1 MISLDRLGIFIAI
14 VDAGSLTAA
23 AAVLGQS
30 KAVVSFNL
38 KQLEAELGVSLLTR
52 STRSLA
58 LTDVGRRFYADC
70 QRVLGEAHGAI
81 ETARQGHQGLRGTLR
96 LTTTVEYGS
105 RTVVPALIAFAAA
118 NPQLQIQHSSSSSH
132 EDLISGRYDV
142 AIRMG
147 SLNDSSYRASLVEH
161 YAIWPVASPAFLAS
175 RPGRDIAT
183 LDELQQ
189 ARWLAHSRLPS
200 PLRWDVQ
207 TPTGPAVF
215 AAQEETLMQ
224 SDSASALLGFA
235 LGGCGVALLPDW
247 QVAGEVRAGRLRRL
261 LPEVVFPQQ
270 GVYAVYPNTQH
281 IPEKVRAFI
290 DFLRAFVGGPAGE
303 GA

>member
-1 MISLDRLGIFIAI
+1 MISLDRLGIFVAI

-58 LTDVGRRFYADC
+58 LTDVGRRFYEDC
-70 QRVLGEAHGAI
+70 QRVLSEVHGAI
-81 ETARQGHQGLRGTLR
+81 ETARQGQQGLRGTLR

-105 RTVVPALIAFAAA
+105 RTVIPALIAFAAA
-118 NPQLQIQHSSSSSH
+118 HPQLQIQHSSSSSH
-132 EDLISGRYDV
+132 EDLISGRYDL

-147 SLNDSSYRASLVEH
+147 SLNDSSYRAALIEP
-161 YAIWPVASPAFLAS
+161 YAIWPVASPAYLAS
-175 RPGRDIAT
+175 LPAKGIAS
-183 LDELQQ
+183 LDELQR
-189 ARWLAHSRLPS
+189 ARWLAHSRLS
-200 PLRWDVQ
+200 TPLRWDVQ
-207 TPTGPAVF
+207 TQDGPAAF
-215 AAQEETLMQ
+215 AVQDDAAIH

-235 LGGCGVALLPDW
+235 LGGCGVALLPQW
-247 QVAGEVRAGRLRRL
+247 LVEGEVRAGRLRRL
-261 LPEVVFPQQ
+261 LPDVVFPQQ

-281 IPEKVRAFI
+281 IAEKVRAFI
-290 DFLRAFVGGPAGE
+290 DFLRAFVGAPD
-303 GA
+303 

>member
-14 VDAGSLTAA
+14 VDAGSLTGA

-30 KAVVSFNL
+30 KAVISFNL

-58 LTDVGRRFYADC
+58 LTDVGRRFYEDC

-96 LTTTVEYGS
+96 ITTTVEYGQ
-105 RTVVPALIAFAAA
+105 RTVVPALIAFAGVH
-118 NPQLQIQHSSSSSH
+118 PQLQIQHSSSSSH
-132 EDLISGRYDV
+132 EDLISGRYDL

-147 SLNDSSYRASLVEH
+147 QLNDSSYRAALVEH
-161 YAIWPVASPAFLAS
+161 YAIWPVASPAYLAS
-175 RPGRDIAT
+175 LPAKGIAT
-183 LDELQQ
+183 LEDLQR
-189 ARWLAHSRLPS
+189 ARWLAHGRLAT
-200 PLRWDVQ
+200 PLRWQVRA
-207 TPTGPAVF
+207 PEGEIAF
-215 AAQEETLMQ
+215 AAEQDAAIE

-235 LGGCGVALLPDW
+235 LGGCGVALLPQW
-247 QVAGEVRAGRLRRL
+247 QVEAEVRAGRLRHL
-261 LPEVVFPQQ
+261 LPDLVFPQQ

-281 IPEKVRAFI
+281 IAEKVRAFI
-290 DFLRAFVGGPAGE
+290 DFLRDFVGAPISPT
-303 GA
+303 

>member
-58 LTDVGRRFYADC
+58 LTDVGRRFYEDC
-70 QRVLGEAHGAI
+70 QGVLSEAQSAI
-81 ETARQGHQGLRGTLR
+81 ETARQGHQSLR
-96 LTTTVEYGS
+96 
-105 RTVVPALIAFAAA
+105 
-118 NPQLQIQHSSSSSH
+118 
-132 EDLISGRYDV
+132 

-147 SLNDSSYRASLVEH
+147 SLNDSSYRAALIEP
-161 YAIWPVASPAFLAS
+161 YAIWPVASPAYLAS
-175 RPGRDIAT
+175 LPARDIAT
-183 LDELQQ
+183 LPDLQR
-189 ARWLAHSRLPS
+189 ARWLAHSRLS
-200 PLRWDVQ
+200 TPLRWEVQ
-207 TPTGPAVF
+207 TPDGPAAF
-215 AAQEETLMQ
+215 AAQDDAAIH

-235 LGGCGVALLPDW
+235 LGGCGVALLPQW
-247 QVAGEVRAGRLRRL
+247 LVEGEVRAGRLRRL
-261 LPEVVFPQQ
+261 LPDVVFPEQ

-281 IPEKVRAFI
+281 IAEKVRAFI
-290 DFLRAFVGGPAGE
+290 DFLRAFVGTPA
-303 GA
+303 

>member
-58 LTDVGRRFYADC
+58 LTDVGRRFYEDC
-70 QRVLGEAHGAI
+70 QRVLSEAQGAI

-105 RTVVPALIAFAAA
+105 RTVIPALIAFAAA
-118 NPQLQIQHSSSSSH
+118 HPQLQIQHSSSSSH
-132 EDLISGRYDV
+132 EDLISGGYDL

-147 SLNDSSYRASLVEH
+147 SLNDSSYRAAQDDA
-161 YAIWPVASPAFLAS
+161 AI
-175 RPGRDIAT
+175 
-183 LDELQQ
+183 
-189 ARWLAHSRLPS
+189 H
-200 PLRWDVQ
+200 
-207 TPTGPAVF
+207 
-215 AAQEETLMQ
+215 

-235 LGGCGVALLPDW
+235 LGGCGVALLPQW
-247 QVAGEVRAGRLRRL
+247 QVEAEVRAGRLRHL
-261 LPEVVFPQQ
+261 LPDVVFPGQ
-270 GVYAVYPNTQH
+270 GVYAVYAHTQH

-290 DFLRAFVGGPAGE
+290 DFLRAFVGTTD
-303 GA
+303 

>member
-58 LTDVGRRFYADC
+58 LTDVGRRFYEDC
-70 QRVLGEAHGAI
+70 QRVLSEAHGAI

-105 RTVVPALIAFAAA
+105 RTVIPALIAFAAA
-118 NPQLQIQHSSSSSH
+118 HPQLQIQHSSSSSH
-132 EDLISGRYDV
+132 EDLISGGYDL

-147 SLNDSSYRASLVEH
+147 SLNDSSYRAALIEP
-161 YAIWPVASPAFLAS
+161 YAIWPVASPAYLAS
-175 RPGRDIAT
+175 LPAKGIAS
-183 LDELQQ
+183 LDELQR
-189 ARWLAHSRLPS
+189 ARWLAHSRLAA

-207 TPTGPAVF
+207 TPDGPAAF
-215 AAQEETLMQ
+215 TAQDDAAIH
-224 SDSASALLGFA
+224 SDSSSALLGFA
-235 LGGCGVALLPDW
+235 LGGCGVALLPQW
-247 QVAGEVRAGRLRRL
+247 QVEAEVRAGRLRRL
-261 LPEVVFPQQ
+261 LPDVAFPEQ

-281 IPEKVRAFI
+281 IAEKVRAFI
-290 DFLRAFVGGPAGE
+290 DFLRAFVGMPD
-303 GA
+303 

>member
-58 LTDVGRRFYADC
+58 LTDVGRRFYEDC
-70 QRVLGEAHGAI
+70 QRVLSEAHGAI

-96 LTTTVEYGS
+96 LTTTVEYGN
-105 RTVVPALIAFAAA
+105 RTVIPALIAFTAAH
-118 NPQLQIQHSSSSSH
+118 PQLEIQHASSSSH
-132 EDLISGRYDV
+132 EDLIAGRYDV

-147 SLNDSSYRASLVEH
+147 SLNDSSYRAALIEP
-161 YAIWPVASPAFLAS
+161 YAIWPVASPAYLAS
-175 RPGRDIAT
+175 LPGKGIAT
-183 LDELQQ
+183 LPDLQR
-189 ARWLAHSRLPS
+189 ARWLAHSRLAS
-200 PLRWDVQ
+200 PLRWDVH
-207 TPTGPAVF
+207 TPDGSVPF
-215 AAQEETLMQ
+215 AAQDAAVIQ

-235 LGGCGVALLPDW
+235 LGGCGVALLPQW
-247 QVAGEVRAGRLRRL
+247 QVEAEVRAGRLRHL
-261 LPEVVFPQQ
+261 LPHVAFPEQ
-270 GVYAVYPNTQH
+270 GVYAVYANTQH

-290 DFLRAFVGGPAGE
+290 DFLRAFVGTAD
-303 GA
+303 

>member
-1 MISLDRLGIFIAI
+1 MISLDRLSIFIAI

-58 LTDVGRRFYADC
+58 LTDVGRRFYEDC
-70 QRVLGEAHGAI
+70 QRVLSEAQGAI

-105 RTVVPALIAFAAA
+105 RTVIPALIAFAAA
-118 NPQLQIQHSSSSSH
+118 HPQLQIQHSSSSSH
-132 EDLISGRYDV
+132 EDLISGGYDL

-147 SLNDSSYRASLVEH
+147 SLNDSSYRAALIES
-161 YAIWPVASPAFLAS
+161 YAIWPVASPAYLAS
-175 RPGRDIAT
+175 LPAKGIAS
-183 LDELQQ
+183 LDELQR
-189 ARWLAHSRLPS
+189 ARWLAHSRLAA

-207 TPTGPAVF
+207 TPDGPAAFSVQND
-215 AAQEETLMQ
+215 AAIQ
-224 SDSASALLGFA
+224 SDAASALLGFA
-235 LGGCGVALLPDW
+235 LGGCGVALLPQW
-247 QVAGEVRAGRLRRL
+247 QVEGEVRAGRLRRL
-261 LPEVVFPQQ
+261 LPDVVFPEQ

-281 IPEKVRAFI
+281 IAEKVRAFI
-290 DFLRAFVGGPAGE
+290 DFLRAFVGMPD
-303 GA
+303 

>member
-58 LTDVGRRFYADC
+58 LTDVGRRFYEDC

-96 LTTTVEYGS
+96 LSTTAEYGQH
-105 RTVVPALIAFAAA
+105 TVIPALIAFARLH
-118 NPQLQIQHSSSSSH
+118 PQLQIQHSSSSSH
-132 EDLISGRYDV
+132 EDLMSGRIDL
-142 AIRMG
+142 AIRLG
-147 SLNDSSYRASLVEH
+147 QLNDSSCRAALVENH
-161 YAIWPVASPAFLAS
+161 AIWPVASPAYLAS
-175 RPGRDIAT
+175 LPEKGIAT
-183 LDELQQ
+183 LDDLQR
-189 ARWLAHSRLPS
+189 ARWLAHSRLAT
-200 PLRWDVQ
+200 RWDVI
-207 TPTGPAVF
+207 TPDGPLAF
-215 AAQEETLMQ
+215 AARDEALMT

-235 LGGCGVALLPDW
+235 LGGCGVALLPQW
-247 QVAGEVRAGRLRRL
+247 QVAAEVRAGRLRHL
-261 LPEVVFPQQ
+261 LPEVLFPPQ
-270 GVYAVYPNTQH
+270 GVYAVYADSRH
-281 IPEKVRAFI
+281 IAEKVRTFI
-290 DFLRAFVGGPAGE
+290 DFLRDFVGAPISST
-303 GA
+303 

>member
-58 LTDVGRRFYADC
+58 LTDVGRRFYEDC
-70 QRVLGEAHGAI
+70 QGVLSEAQSAI
-81 ETARQGHQGLRGTLR
+81 ETARQGHQSLRGTLR

-105 RTVVPALIAFAAA
+105 RTVIPALIE
-118 NPQLQIQHSSSSSH
+118 P
-132 EDLISGRYDV
+132 
-142 AIRMG
+142 
-147 SLNDSSYRASLVEH
+147 
-161 YAIWPVASPAFLAS
+161 YAIWPVASPAYLAS
-175 RPGRDIAT
+175 LPGKDIAS
-183 LDELQQ
+183 LPDLQR
-189 ARWLAHSRLPS
+189 ARWLAHSRLS
-200 PLRWDVQ
+200 TPLRWEVQ
-207 TPTGPAVF
+207 TPDGAAAF
-215 AAQEETLMQ
+215 AAQDDAAIH

-235 LGGCGVALLPDW
+235 LGGCGVALLPQW
-247 QVAGEVRAGRLRRL
+247 QVEGEVRAGRLRRL
-261 LPEVVFPQQ
+261 LPDVIFPQQ

-281 IPEKVRAFI
+281 IAEKVRAFI
-290 DFLRAFVGGPAGE
+290 DFLRAFVGTPA
-303 GA
+303 

>member
-58 LTDVGRRFYADC
+58 LTDVGRRFYEDC
-70 QRVLGEAHGAI
+70 QRVLSEAQGAI

-105 RTVVPALIAFAAA
+105 RTVIPALIAFAAA
-118 NPQLQIQHSSSSSH
+118 HPQLQIQHSSSSSH
-132 EDLISGRYDV
+132 EDLISGRYDL

-147 SLNDSSYRASLVEH
+147 SLNDSSYRAALIEP
-161 YAIWPVASPAFLAS
+161 YAIWPVASPAYLAS
-175 RPGRDIAT
+175 LPARGIAS
-183 LDELQQ
+183 LDDLQR
-189 ARWLAHSRLPS
+189 ARWLAHSRLAA

-207 TPTGPAVF
+207 TQDGPAAF
-215 AAQEETLMQ
+215 TAQDDAAIH
-224 SDSASALLGFA
+224 SDSSSALLGFA
-235 LGGCGVALLPDW
+235 LGGCGVALLPQW
-247 QVAGEVRAGRLRRL
+247 QVEAEVRAGRLRRL
-261 LPEVVFPQQ
+261 LPDVVFPQQ

-281 IPEKVRAFI
+281 IAEKVRAFI
-290 DFLRAFVGGPAGE
+290 DFLRAFVGTPD
-303 GA
+303 

>member
-58 LTDVGRRFYADC
+58 LTDVGRRFYEDC
-70 QRVLGEAHGAI
+70 QRVLSEAHGAI

-118 NPQLQIQHSSSSSH
+118 HPQLQIQHASSSSH
-132 EDLISGRYDV
+132 EDLIAGRYDV

-147 SLNDSSYRASLVEH
+147 SLNDSSYRAALIEP
-161 YAIWPVASPAFLAS
+161 YAIWPVASPAYLAS
-175 RPGRDIAT
+175 LPGKGIAS
-183 LDELQQ
+183 LDDLQR
-189 ARWLAHSRLPS
+189 ARWLAHSRLAS

-207 TPTGPAVF
+207 TPDGPAAF
-215 AAQEETLMQ
+215 AAQDDAILH

-235 LGGCGVALLPDW
+235 LGGCGVALLPQW
-247 QVAGEVRAGRLRRL
+247 QVEGEVRAGRLRHL
-261 LPEVVFPQQ
+261 LPHVVFPQQ
-270 GVYAVYPNTQH
+270 GVYAVYANTQH

-290 DFLRAFVGGPAGE
+290 DFLRARVGTAD
-303 GA
+303 

>member
-58 LTDVGRRFYADC
+58 LTDVGRRFYEDC
-70 QRVLGEAHGAI
+70 QRVLSEAQGAI

-96 LTTTVEYGS
+96 LTTTVEYGG
-105 RTVVPALIAFAAA
+105 RTVIPALIAFAAA
-118 NPQLQIQHSSSSSH
+118 HPQLQIQHSSSSSH
-132 EDLISGRYDV
+132 EDLISGRYDL

-147 SLNDSSYRASLVEH
+147 SLNDSSYRAALIEP
-161 YAIWPVASPAFLAS
+161 YAIWPVASPAYLAS
-175 RPGRDIAT
+175 LPAKGIT
-183 LDELQQ
+183 SLDDLQR
-189 ARWLAHSRLPS
+189 ARWLAHSRLAA
-200 PLRWDVQ
+200 PLRWDVH
-207 TPTGPAVF
+207 TPDGAAAFAVQDD
-215 AAQEETLMQ
+215 AAIQ

-235 LGGCGVALLPDW
+235 LGGCGVALLPQW
-247 QVAGEVRAGRLRRL
+247 QVEAEVRAGRLRRL
-261 LPEVVFPQQ
+261 LPDVVFPEQ

-281 IPEKVRAFI
+281 IAEKVRAFI
-290 DFLRAFVGGPAGE
+290 DFLRAFVGTPD
-303 GA
+303 

>member
-58 LTDVGRRFYADC
+58 LTDVGRRFYEDC
-70 QRVLGEAHGAI
+70 QRVLSEAQGAI

-105 RTVVPALIAFAAA
+105 RTVIPALIAFAAA
-118 NPQLQIQHSSSSSH
+118 HPQLQIQHSSSSSH
-132 EDLISGRYDV
+132 EDLISGRYDL

-147 SLNDSSYRASLVEH
+147 SLNDSSYRAALIEP
-161 YAIWPVASPAFLAS
+161 YAIWPVASPAYLAS
-175 RPGRDIAT
+175 LPARGIAS
-183 LDELQQ
+183 LDDLQR
-189 ARWLAHSRLPS
+189 ARWLAHSRLAA

-207 TPTGPAVF
+207 TQDGPAAF
-215 AAQEETLMQ
+215 TAQDDAAIH
-224 SDSASALLGFA
+224 SDSSSALLGCA
-235 LGGCGVALLPDW
+235 LGGCGVALLPQW
-247 QVAGEVRAGRLRRL
+247 QVEAEVRAGRLRRL
-261 LPEVVFPQQ
+261 LPDVVFPQQ

-281 IPEKVRAFI
+281 IAEKVRAFI
-290 DFLRAFVGGPAGE
+290 DFLRAFVGTPD
-303 GA
+303 

>member
-58 LTDVGRRFYADC
+58 LTDVGRRFYEDC
-70 QRVLGEAHGAI
+70 QRVLSEAHGAI

-105 RTVVPALIAFAAA
+105 RTVIPALIAFAAA
-118 NPQLQIQHSSSSSH
+118 HPQLQIQHSSSSSH
-132 EDLISGRYDV
+132 EDLISGGYDL

-147 SLNDSSYRASLVEH
+147 SLNDSSYRAALIEP
-161 YAIWPVASPAFLAS
+161 YAIWPVASPAYLAS
-175 RPGRDIAT
+175 LPGRDIAT
-183 LDELQQ
+183 LSDLQR
-189 ARWLAHSRLPS
+189 ARWLAHSRLAA
-200 PLRWDVQ
+200 PLRWDVHTQ
-207 TPTGPAVF
+207 DGPAAF
-215 AAQEETLMQ
+215 TAQDAAIH

-235 LGGCGVALLPDW
+235 LGGCGVALLPQW
-247 QVAGEVRAGRLRRL
+247 QVEGEVRAGRLRRL
-261 LPEVVFPQQ
+261 LPDVVFPEQ

-281 IPEKVRAFI
+281 IAEKVRAFI
-290 DFLRAFVGGPAGE
+290 DFLRAFVGTPA
-303 GA
+303 

>member
-14 VDAGSLTAA
+14 VDAGSLTGA

-52 STRSLA
+52 STRSLS
-58 LTDVGRRFYADC
+58 LTDVGRRFYEDC
-70 QRVLGEAHGAI
+70 QRVLGAAQGAI

-105 RTVVPALIAFAAA
+105 RTVIPALIAFAAA
-118 NPQLQIQHSSSSSH
+118 HPQLQIQHSSSSSH
-132 EDLISGRYDV
+132 EDLISGRYDI

-161 YAIWPVASPAFLAS
+161 YAIWPVASPAYLAS
-175 RPGRDIAT
+175 LPGQGIAT
-183 LDELQQ
+183 LDDLQR
-189 ARWLAHSRLPS
+189 ARWLAHSRLAS
-200 PLRWDVQ
+200 PLRWEVETADGTRIFVAQ
-207 TPTGPAVF
+207 DD
-215 AAQEETLMQ
+215 AAIH

-235 LGGCGVALLPDW
+235 LGGCGVALLPQW
-247 QVAGEVRAGRLRRL
+247 QVEAEVRAGRLRHL
-261 LPEVVFPQQ
+261 LPEVVFPEQ

-281 IPEKVRAFI
+281 IAEKVRAFI
-290 DFLRAFVGGPAGE
+290 DFLRAFVGKAD
-303 GA
+303 